1 MKPLSPGL
9 AQGCFD
15 LLDIVVRRR
24 PRFLAILAEFSK
36 FRGIPV
42 EQVVETAQTLNWLKQ
57 DEAGLAVV
65 TPAGIS
71 VLKVESY
78 EIRLRMALL
87 SYIEVVRPAWVQNA
101 IFGRSRVL
109 NFAGKS
115 IAQVFTEAGLADSLE
130 NDVVEFW
137 DMMATMARGQR
148 SAEAMKIG
156 RAGERLTLVH
166 EKERTGRA
174 PKWVAV
180 DSNLDGYD
188 VLSIVGADDSRFMSI
203 EVKSTTVGM
212 AGRFHLTAN
221 EWERAMIQEEHRFH
235 LWEIN
240 QTSTRLAVLTPG
252 DVEPHVPTN
261 QGEGAWESVE
271 IAFGTFEQQFRL
283 RHVIRRR
290 P

>member
-1 MKPLSPGL
+1 MDRCG
-9 AQGCFD
+9 
-15 LLDIVVRRR
+15 
-24 PRFLAILAEFSK
+24 
-36 FRGIPV
+36 
-42 EQVVETAQTLNWLKQ
+42 QVSAYVETAQTLNWLKQ

-115 IAQVFTEAGLADSLE
+115 IAQVFTEAGLADGLE